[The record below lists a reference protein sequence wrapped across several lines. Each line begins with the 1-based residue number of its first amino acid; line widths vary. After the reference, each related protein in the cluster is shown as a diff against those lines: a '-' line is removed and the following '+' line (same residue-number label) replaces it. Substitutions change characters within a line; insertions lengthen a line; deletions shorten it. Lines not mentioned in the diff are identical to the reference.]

1 MQVILACNMNNSH
14 WITCNI
20 DLDNWVI
27 YIYDSFADC
36 NDAVVREQAIIPHR
50 ALLPVI
56 MKQAGYFDHFA
67 LPPKSDIFSAV
78 RLPPEKVA
86 QQVDND
92 SCSMFS
98 LTYMDNIVQG
108 MPIRKSFGQK
118 DISNLH
124 CQKVLKFFANGVDA
138 E

>member
-1 MQVILACNMNNSH
+1 MNNSH

-27 YIYDSFADC
+27 YIYDSFADR
-36 NDAVVREQAIIPHR
+36 NDAVVREQAIIPLR

-56 MKQAGYFDHFA
+56 MKQAGYFDHLA

-78 RLPPEKVA
+78 RLPPEEVA
-86 QQVDND
+86 QQVDSN
-92 SCSMFS
+92 SCGMFS
-98 LTYMDNIVQG
+98 LTFMDYIVQG
-108 MPIRKSFGQK
+108 KPIRKSFGQE
-118 DISNLH
+118 DIYNLRR
-124 CQKVLKFFANGVDA
+124 QKAFEIFANGVDA

>member
-1 MQVILACNMNNSH
+1 M
-14 WITCNI
+14 
-20 DLDNWVI
+20 I
-27 YIYDSFADC
+27 YIYDSFADY
-36 NDAVVREQAIIPHR
+36 NDIVVQEEAIIPLR
-50 ALLPVI
+50 ALLHMM
-56 MKQAGYFDHFA
+56 MKQVRYFDHLA
-67 LPPKSDIFSAV
+67 LPSKSDIFSAV
-78 RLPPEKVA
+78 RLPPEKVV

-92 SCSMFS
+92 SYNMFS